1 METSRTPGPSTT
13 PGAVDP
19 AAPDTSAPIPPM
31 PTPSVDDTVDDTADA
46 TSAASGVA
54 SVPADAAPDAT
65 SAPAAGTSDPIA
77 TSAPDP
83 TTASSAPAAEPP
95 PIDANAAPVV
105 AAPVTAAPTLAPRA
119 KTKGVADIVF
129 LVDVSGSMA
138 PCIDALR
145 RNIEVFVDSLSK
157 GDANNAAPVKDWRG
171 KVVGY
176 RDIEHADAEGLPWI
190 EDHPF
195 VRDAVALKA
204 QLGTLQAQGG
214 GDEPESLLDALYTVA
229 TMPAAP
235 KGAQSEEP
243 AMWRYRSEAARV
255 VVVFTDASFKET
267 LQIPAAKG
275 GSLQDVANVVM
286 GNRIILSLFAPNFE
300 GYDRLSQIDKSEWEV
315 VEYEGLSAQEAL
327 QKYTADAANFRT
339 TLKQL
344 AASVS
349 KSAETVAL

>member
-1 METSRTPGPSTT
+1 MSAPLPPDPASA
-13 PGAVDP
+13 PVDP
-19 AAPDTSAPIPPM
+19 AAPSGD
-31 PTPSVDDTVDDTADA
+31 PSVAAAPAADA
-46 TSAASGVA
+46 GALAGGSAG
-54 SVPADAAPDAT
+54 VPADAAG
-65 SAPAAGTSDPIA
+65 APAAALDA
-77 TSAPDP
+77 
-83 TTASSAPAAEPP
+83 APAAAPLDAAP
-95 PIDANAAPVV
+95 VDAAPLDAAPLDAAPIDAAPVDANTPAAAAAPVI
-105 AAPVTAAPTLAPRA
+105 AAPPPPAPRA
-119 KTKGVADIVF
+119 KTRGVADIVF
-129 LVDVSGSMA
+129 LVDVSGSMQ
-138 PCIDALR
+138 PCLDALV
-145 RNIEVFVDSLSK
+145 RNIEVFVDSLSR

-176 RDIEHADAEGLPWI
+176 RDLESADSEGLPWI

-204 QLGTLQAQGG
+204 QLGTLRAQGG

-229 TMPAAP
+229 TMEASP
-235 KGAQSEEP
+235 KGAQGEEP
-243 AMWRYRSEAARV
+243 TKWRYRSEAARV

-267 LQIPAAKG
+267 LQIPQAKG

-286 GNRIILSLFAPNFE
+286 ANRIILSLFAPNFE

-315 VEYEGLSAQEAL
+315 VEYEGLNAQEAL
-327 QKYTADAANFRT
+327 QRYTADAANFRN